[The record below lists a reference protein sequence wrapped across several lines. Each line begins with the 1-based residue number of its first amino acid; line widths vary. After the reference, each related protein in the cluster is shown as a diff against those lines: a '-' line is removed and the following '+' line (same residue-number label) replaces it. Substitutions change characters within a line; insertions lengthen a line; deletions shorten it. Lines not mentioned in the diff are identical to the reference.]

1 MSDFNLNSIPGNNEG
16 YQTTSGQAQ
25 SKIGFFEN
33 NQGNFVNSTLNNVG
47 HDLEIHYHM
56 SDTRI
61 QDIRKWI
68 GAPDPSTNFV
78 AACNKMTEGTGL
90 WLVND
95 VNFEEWKN
103 QGGLFWLQGKAGSGK
118 TFLCTTAINTLK
130 DSGKPSGKPV
140 FYFYFDSLD
149 SSGSKTKY
157 EGLVASLLS
166 QIGTHSRYDH
176 TDVESLYKDNEQGH
190 TKAPAHAMKTTIQD
204 TLKKCPKTQA
214 TYVFLDAMDECR
226 TDNQFQ
232 VKNLIQDLL
241 TLQNIHIFVTSRHS
255 SFVGT
260 IWNMSLDSLGRN
272 GDILV
277 HINKVLTSN
286 ESFKGLEEEIQAELL
301 EKADGQIRWVD
312 CQLTSLQELGTK
324 KAIQKALKTLP
335 KTIEDI
341 YAYALDKIPEEHRDE
356 AECLL
361 QWILFAYQPLKI
373 KNAAEVLAIDLEKQ
387 EVNNYRDDLSES
399 NLHKII
405 SSTIIVIAEGENN
418 EKNVQLAHP
427 SVKEFLIRSKS
438 GHSNKIYVDEK
449 LAHKFIAQSCI
460 IYLQHKV
467 KVESVEMAHEKF
479 PLTWYAVHYWARH
492 VEKVEDL
499 DGKMTKLVMTLLK
512 FENNFLNRILCWDK
526 PNHYASKCISSET
539 SDSALYHTCARRM
552 GVGVIVRLL
561 VDAGADVNAQLKG
574 GEFGNAEFGNALQAA
589 AAAYGENKGIVKLLV
604 DAGADVNAQGGKFG
618 NALEAAAAAYR
629 GNEGIV
635 KLLMD
640 AGADV
645 NAQGG

>member
-1 MSDFNLNSIPGNNEG
+1 MALLVLYRSLAIVQPRKSIRIDGQSGGADRIFISPDPLGSGGSGTKRSRDEQGSD
-16 YQTTSGQAQ
+16 
-25 SKIGFFEN
+25 IGEREN
-33 NQGNFVNSTLNNVG
+33 
-47 HDLEIHYHM
+47 
-56 SDTRI
+56 TRI

-118 TFLCTTAINTLK
+118 TFLCTTAITTLK
-130 DSGKPSGKPV
+130 DFGKSFGKPV

-214 TYVFLDAMDECR
+214 TYIFLDAMDECR

-255 SFVGT
+255 S
-260 IWNMSLDSLGRN
+260 L
-272 GDILV
+272 
-277 HINKVLTSN
+277 
-286 ESFKGLEEEIQAELL
+286 GLEEEIQAELL

-361 QWILFAYQPLKI
+361 QWILFSYRPLKI

-405 SSTIIVIAEGENN
+405 SSTIIVIAGGEYD

-438 GHSNKIYVDEK
+438 GHSNKIY
-449 LAHKFIAQSCI
+449 
-460 IYLQHKV
+460 HKV